1 MRPNASPTD
10 DDGLLES
17 TFFGVFGASS
27 SSFDDDDDIE
37 TRRRVFLSREG
48 RRQRERTTM
57 NGEDFP
63 YIETPIISL
72 DKTFNFVHHTTTT
85 TPTTNDSLA
94 LAR

>member
-1 MRPNASPTD
+1 MRPNASPT

-17 TFFGVFGASS
+17 TFFGGGAS

-37 TRRRVFLSREG
+37 TQRRVFLSREG

-72 DKTFNFVHHTTTT
+72 DKTNVHHTTTT
-85 TPTTNDSLA
+85 TTTTLA
-94 LAR
+94 AR

>member
-1 MRPNASPTD
+1 
-10 DDGLLES
+10 
-17 TFFGVFGASS
+17 
-27 SSFDDDDDIE
+27 
-37 TRRRVFLSREG
+37 EG
-48 RRQRERTTM
+48 M